1 MRTQVYLDQ
10 WKKYYIKKFNAP
22 TIYIQKLLD
31 ISLKFNISLYLDNT
45 INYLTRNENSN
56 ISMKEILYKKFN
68 ASTIYIQKLLA
79 ISLEF
84 NISLHLDNKMIV
96 SLSINFEIILRKWSN
111 KGEAIPRIIRENRD
125 CLSCRILN
133 TSKSLWNNHVAREL
147 RQHQI
152 NTLHV
157 GLWR

>member
-1 MRTQVYLDQ
+1 MKEILY
-10 WKKYYIKKFNAP
+10 KKFNAP

-31 ISLKFNISLYLDNT
+31 ISLEFNISLYLDNT

-96 SLSINFEIILRKWSN
+96 SLSINFEIILRK
-111 KGEAIPRIIRENRD
+111 
-125 CLSCRILN
+125 
-133 TSKSLWNNHVAREL
+133 
-147 RQHQI
+147 
-152 NTLHV
+152 
-157 GLWR
+157 